1 MNLYA
6 HHQRVWKIL
15 YFILTPFI
23 KLKFNIDFEQI
34 KVEGPI
40 VLVTN
45 HTCTW
50 DPLLIACALKHK
62 QVYFVASEHIFRL
75 GFVSKVINWLVGPIP
90 RKKGASGKDATKKCL
105 EQLHNGHSI
114 CLFAEGEQTWDG
126 LSNKVIRGTG
136 QLIKDSNATL
146 VNYQM
151 IGSYLSLPR
160 YADKARK
167 GKVVGRVAGVYSPE
181 ELKDKSAEEI
191 NEIMNRD
198 IFVDTWKYQ
207 EEHKTKFKSN
217 KKAEYLERMLYLCPK
232 CLNVSTLKSCGNK
245 LTCTCGLDLS
255 IDEYCF
261 FDPQEP
267 FKTVAEWERWQKEKL
282 RNLEFNKYNDEILF
296 KEDNATLKEILP
308 DHSSKDIDS
317 GELMISLDKI
327 FIGKNEFRLEDISKM
342 AMTRF
347 GVLLFTYND
356 HYYQIRL
363 EGNVN
368 LRKYLEIWKKNH
380 NKE

>member
-1 MNLYA
+1 
-6 HHQRVWKIL
+6 
-15 YFILTPFI
+15 
-23 KLKFNIDFEQI
+23 
-34 KVEGPI
+34 
-40 VLVTN
+40 
-45 HTCTW
+45 
-50 DPLLIACALKHK
+50 
-62 QVYFVASEHIFRL
+62 
-75 GFVSKVINWLVGPIP
+75 
-90 RKKGASGKDATKKCL
+90 
-105 EQLHNGHSI
+105 
-114 CLFAEGEQTWDG
+114 
-126 LSNKVIRGTG
+126 
-136 QLIKDSNATL
+136 
-146 VNYQM
+146 M

-160 YADKARK
+160 YADKPRK
-167 GKVVGRVAGVYSPE
+167 GKVIGRVAGVYSPE

-198 IFVDTWKYQ
+198 IFVDIWKYQ
-207 EEHKTKFKSN
+207 EENKIKFRSN

-232 CLNVSTLKSCGNK
+232 CLNVSTLKSSGNK
-245 LTCTCGLDLS
+245 LTCICGLDLS
-255 IDEYCF
+255 IDEYGF
-261 FDPQEP
+261 FEPSVP
-267 FKTVAEWERWQKEKL
+267 FKTLTEWDKWQKEKL

-296 KEDNATLKEILP
+296 KEANATLKEVLA
-308 DHSSKDIDS
+308 DHSSVDVDS
-317 GELMISLDKI
+317 GELTISLDKI